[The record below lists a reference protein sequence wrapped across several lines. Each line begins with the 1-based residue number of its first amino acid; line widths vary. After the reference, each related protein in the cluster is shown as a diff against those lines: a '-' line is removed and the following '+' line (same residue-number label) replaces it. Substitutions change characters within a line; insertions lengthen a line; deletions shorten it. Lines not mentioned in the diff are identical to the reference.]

1 MSKIGEDGKLQL
13 DHQDEVVFRLGLIIS
28 AAMNRLSIEQRRPG
42 SGADE
47 SDDLVQDLTKRV
59 ADLRRIRTEFEE
71 VQSGVVVGG
80 PPAPVKL
87 SAEVTP
93 DQERVLRAAAQW
105 WQHHHLETLILDC
118 DQELRAAVSQLV
130 RRGKATP
137 GLEKVDDAT
146 ERSRWERV
154 VRVVRAAQAVRNHI
168 RHSGLDRLLDGAAPQ
183 ELCAAVEVLQPGDVT
198 E

>member
-59 ADLRRIRTEFEE
+59 ADLRRIRAEFEE

-80 PPAPVKL
+80 PPELDKPAEFPWHNLLALRDETVKHMGMMVDVIERWTPTEVR
-87 SAEVTP
+87 AEPAV
-93 DQERVLRAAAQW
+93 AAA
-105 WQHHHLETLILDC
+105 LAFA
-118 DQELRAAVSQLV
+118 RKA
-130 RRGKATP
+130 RR
-137 GLEKVDDAT
+137 
-146 ERSRWERV
+146 
-154 VRVVRAAQAVRNHI
+154 
-168 RHSGLDRLLDGAAPQ
+168 
-183 ELCAAVEVLQPGDVT
+183 
-198 E
+198 